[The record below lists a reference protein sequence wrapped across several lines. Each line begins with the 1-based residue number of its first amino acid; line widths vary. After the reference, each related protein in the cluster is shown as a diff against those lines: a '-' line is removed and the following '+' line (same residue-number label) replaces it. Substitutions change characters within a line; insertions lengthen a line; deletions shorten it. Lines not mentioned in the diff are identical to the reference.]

1 MMSKD
6 VNYRRMINSG
16 RWQMLRKQKLSSN
29 PLCQDCQ
36 EEGKVIAASEV
47 HHVIPCEKA
56 KSVREMEQL
65 MFDYNNLRSLCHD
78 CHVLTHKR
86 MASHTK
92 KSMIENVRS
101 SVKRFV
107 SRYFE

>member
-1 MMSKD
+1 MSKD

-16 RWQMLRKQKLSSN
+16 RWQTLRKQKLSSN

-36 EEGKVIAASEV
+36 AEGKVMAASEV
-47 HHVIPCEKA
+47 HHIIPCESA
-56 KSVREMEQL
+56 KSVREMERL

-78 CHVLTHKR
+78 CHVLTHKNMR
-86 MASHTK
+86 SK
-92 KSMIENVRS
+92 RKEKVIENRLNS
-101 SVKRFV
+101 IKRFV